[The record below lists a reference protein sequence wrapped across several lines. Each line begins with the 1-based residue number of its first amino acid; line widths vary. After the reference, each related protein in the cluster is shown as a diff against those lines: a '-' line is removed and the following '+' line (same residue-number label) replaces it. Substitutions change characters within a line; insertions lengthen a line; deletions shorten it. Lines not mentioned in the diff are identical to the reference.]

1 MSISSGTRIDRYEL
15 VEALGE
21 GGIATVYKAV
31 HTDLGTHH
39 ALKLLKH
46 RSGAIAKRMLQE
58 GRIQAQLRHPNIVG
72 VTDVVR
78 FDGGVGLVMDYV
90 DGVSL
95 AMLAYNYTLTEPQLD
110 NLAHELF
117 DAVEAA
123 HRLGLVHRDLKPDN
137 VMMAFESDRLVA
149 KVMDFGLAK
158 AMRDELRVGK
168 ATRAGQMMGTPQFMA
183 PEQYRDAASV
193 DGRADLFSLG
203 AMLYELVCGEPLF
216 PDEDDLPVVMA
227 KSMAGEWVRL
237 EDRETTVPRRW
248 IDAIHTCLA
257 VDADDRPADVA
268 ALRELWGPRPRPAE
282 WTDEHRAFVRKLQ
295 AIPVTIDTLLPGPQP
310 STNVPRESQPP
321 LPPPAAGPSR
331 PSRPSR
337 GGLGV
342 MVLGL
347 SGVGMGVG
355 IGVLALLL
363 AVGLWWWQPWAE
375 VPVDDEVA
383 AVAPEPVPEPAA
395 VPVPA
400 PPEPPPAPAQ
410 PAPAAAAPTPAPAA
424 PTPAPVP
431 ATQPEVVQVPA
442 PAPTP
447 VPVPAAAPEPEGPT
461 AATRDPSMGR
471 VVLPGLD
478 GYLSSPDGAGR
489 FPLDAA
495 PPGTYDL
502 YVFFDAQVPT
512 LTESVTLTAGQ
523 TKEFSR
529 CDTLAKRC
537 K

>member
-1 MSISSGTRIDRYEL
+1 MSIVSGTRIDRYEL
-15 VEALGE
+15 IEALGE

-31 HTDLGTHH
+31 HTDLGTQH

-95 AMLAYNYTLTEPQLD
+95 AMLAYNYTLEHGQLD
-110 NLAHELF
+110 TLAHELF

-137 VMMAFESDRLVA
+137 VMMAFGGDRLVA

-168 ATRAGQMMGTPQFMA
+168 ATRAGEMMGTPQYMA

-193 DGRADLFSLG
+193 DGRADLYSLG
-203 AMLYELVCGEPLF
+203 AILYEVACGLPLF
-216 PDEDDLPVVMA
+216 PDADDLPVVMA
-227 KSMAGEWVRL
+227 KSMAGDWTPL
-237 EDRETTVPRRW
+237 EDRDTDIPLRW
-248 IDAIHTCLA
+248 MNAIHACLE
-257 VDADDRPADVA
+257 VEPGDRPADVA
-268 ALRELWGPRPRPAE
+268 QLRDLWGPRPAPASWGE
-282 WTDEHRAFVRKLQ
+282 KELAFVREIQ
-295 AIPVTIDTLLPGPQP
+295 AVPVEIDTILPGPQP
-310 STNVPRESQPP
+310 SVNVPRESQPP
-321 LPPPAAGPSR
+321 TPAAPETQPSR
-331 PSRPSR
+331 PSRA
-337 GGLGV
+337 GLGV

-347 SGVGMGVG
+347 SGAGLTAAGV
-355 IGVLALLL
+355 VFALLI
-363 AVGLWWWQPWAE
+363 GLGVWWSQPAGPGQDVASTE
-375 VPVDDEVA
+375 PDAQPNAQPEPPVEPEPEPVA
-383 AVAPEPVPEPAA
+383 APSPRPEPVPSAPDAA
-395 VPVPA
+395 PA
-400 PPEPPPAPAQ
+400 PE
-410 PAPAAAAPTPAPAA
+410 
-424 PTPAPVP
+424 
-431 ATQPEVVQVPA
+431 PEVVK
-442 PAPTP
+442 
-447 VPVPAAAPEPEGPT
+447 VPAAAPPPAPVPEPELP
-461 AATRDPSMGR
+461 AAPIRDPSLGR

-478 GYLSSPDGAGR
+478 GYLSSPDGSGR
-489 FPLDAA
+489 FPLEAA

-512 LTESVTLTAGQ
+512 LTGSVTLSAGQ
-523 TKEFSR
+523 TQEFSR